1 MFLRYRIEF
10 RRKKMPALLFKIAQK
25 TPLSSS
31 RLCSA
36 GSGFQPICDVYDDF
50 QVDSFTILF

>member
-1 MFLRYRIEF
+1 
-10 RRKKMPALLFKIAQK
+10 MPALLFKIAQK

-31 RLCSA
+31 RLRSA